1 MDLDNRSC
9 INHLVHMLSYLS
21 QLVTLNRCYNLL
33 SLCRRIAV
41 ECFSLNDKKRTV
53 IDIDRFL
60 STFQRASKNIPSE
73 FKLMMAINLY
83 GVNLVDPITID
94 LAGLYNCKGRYNK
107 GAANWHSQPFPHSPL
122 IRLYG
127 WQGSREELAEKIFNS
142 LTHIWFSKLTIIG
155 WDDGVSLDWRQ
166 TIIWTDAGILLT

>member
-1 MDLDNRSC
+1 MDESSRMDLDNRSC
-9 INHLVHMLSYLS
+9 TNHLVHMLSYLS
-21 QLVTLNRCYNLL
+21 QLVTLNRCYNFI

-41 ECFSLNDKKRTV
+41 ECFCVNDKKRTV

-60 STFQRASKNIPSE
+60 STIQRASKNIPSE

-83 GVNLVDPITID
+83 GINLVDPITTEE
-94 LAGLYNCKGRYNK
+94 RYNK

-127 WQGSREELAEKIFNS
+127 WQGPREELAEKIFNS
-142 LTHIWFSKLTIIG
+142 LTHIWFS
-155 WDDGVSLDWRQ
+155 
-166 TIIWTDAGILLT
+166 